1 MIYTYK
7 YLPHR
12 IEGFHANIVY
22 FFEQLF
28 AHDLS
33 VYDEKTLLR
42 SDFIPIVNASTV
54 RLRNNLELIT
64 VTYHSL
70 TNVQKHEIELAFN
83 TNTNIDNLCSDTTI
97 IPYKYE
103 SFPSSIRKIIKDF
116 LTMLWEE
123 YPQNNALENEYGLV
137 QEHFNLFVDQSFQKA
152 LICPFC
158 GLTKLKVSES
168 INRDAYDHY
177 IPKAQYPFT
186 SINFR
191 NLSPLCHECNS
202 DEKKTTD
209 TLFNLDDTRRQVFY
223 PFDTTYNPN
232 HLSIDVV
239 TLEPYNPITLKT
251 LLNDIRWT
259 FSILIYNNED
269 NRIKSWDDI
278 FHIKRRYKENI
289 LRFQIE
295 WYDELIR
302 LYIRSQRKGEAFND
316 LKSEILEDLDYQKLI
331 APMGQLK
338 LTYFKFILS
347 MDNIQDKLNAT
358 IN

>member
-103 SFPSSIRKIIKDF
+103 SFPSSIRKIIK
-116 LTMLWEE
+116 EII
-123 YPQNNALENEYGLV
+123 LV
-137 QEHFNLFVDQSFQKA
+137 
-152 LICPFC
+152 
-158 GLTKLKVSES
+158 
-168 INRDAYDHY
+168 
-177 IPKAQYPFT
+177 
-186 SINFR
+186 
-191 NLSPLCHECNS
+191 
-202 DEKKTTD
+202 
-209 TLFNLDDTRRQVFY
+209 
-223 PFDTTYNPN
+223 
-232 HLSIDVV
+232 
-239 TLEPYNPITLKT
+239 
-251 LLNDIRWT
+251 
-259 FSILIYNNED
+259 
-269 NRIKSWDDI
+269 KS
-278 FHIKRRYKENI
+278 R
-289 LRFQIE
+289 
-295 WYDELIR
+295 
-302 LYIRSQRKGEAFND
+302 
-316 LKSEILEDLDYQKLI
+316 
-331 APMGQLK
+331 
-338 LTYFKFILS
+338 
-347 MDNIQDKLNAT
+347 
-358 IN
+358 